1 MTEKSPRVVA
11 SATLTPLGQLG
22 ERLSLARKRRG
33 LTQAELAQ
41 RTQTTARTLYRLEH
55 GDPTV
60 SLGVLARVLD
70 ALELERELN
79 SVLADD
85 SVGIWA
91 AQRSTPRRVRGKN
104 KPRLS

>member
-1 MTEKSPRVVA
+1 MTEKSQL
-11 SATLTPLGQLG
+11 TLENTKFTSLEQLG
-22 ERLSLARKRRG
+22 GRLSLARKRRG
-33 LTQAELAQ
+33 LTQADLAE
-41 RTQTTARTLYRLEH
+41 RVHTTARTLYRLER
-55 GDPTV
+55 GDPSV

-79 SVLADD
+79 SVLAAD

-104 KPRLS
+104 KKR

>member
-1 MTEKSPRVVA
+1 MTEKAQLTVA
-11 SATLTPLGQLG
+11 IKLTPLEQLG
-22 ERLSLARKRRG
+22 GRLSLARKRRG
-33 LTQAELAQ
+33 LTQADLAE
-41 RTQTTARTLYRLEH
+41 RVRTTARTLYRLER
-55 GDPTV
+55 GDSTV

-79 SVLADD
+79 NVLAED

-104 KPRLS
+104 KKR

>member
-1 MTEKSPRVVA
+1 
-11 SATLTPLGQLG
+11 
-22 ERLSLARKRRG
+22 
-33 LTQAELAQ
+33 LTQADLAE
-41 RTQTTARTLYRLEH
+41 RVRTTARTLYRLER
-55 GDPTV
+55 GDSTV

-79 SVLADD
+79 NVLAED

-104 KPRLS
+104 KKR